1 MIEVHV
7 MVKKSSCS
15 RWQTFKM
22 SCLPVN
28 WTFCKKTVLT
38 YKEIVKQKILLE
50 PNNIFECDTLD
61 VYAADSLNY
70 LILDTECPKNVV
82 GQVWF
87 KCFVDSLSDDCYAKV
102 VKNDSTNKLEFG
114 GGNVLSFYILS
125 LFKVQTPILIAN

>member
-1 MIEVHV
+1 MANLQI
-7 MVKKSSCS
+7 
-15 RWQTFKM
+15 

-61 VYAADSLNY
+61 VYPADSLNY
-70 LILDTECPKNVV
+70 MILDTECPKNVV

-87 KCFVDSLSDDCYAKV
+87 KCFIDSLSDDCYAKV
-102 VKNDSTNKLEFG
+102 VKNDSTNKIEFG
-114 GGNVLSFYILS
+114 GGEVLSFYILS
-125 LFKVQTPILIAN
+125 LFEVQTPILIAN